1 MSSIVIIGLQW
12 GDEGKGKIVD
22 SLTQRSDAVVRF
34 QGGHNAG
41 HTITVD
47 GKQHILHL
55 LPSGVL
61 HEKVVCLI
69 ANGVVVSPRA
79 LLHEVQE
86 LTETGID
93 IRSRLYLSAACPLVL
108 ECHRLLDE
116 AREAYSGT
124 RAIGTT
130 ANGIGP
136 AYEDKIARRALRVA
150 DLSDKTNFKSRLKSL
165 FEYHNFILKHYYRY
179 RTADFQEEYDFIKDH
194 RDEILPWLSIIPEQL
209 RRLRDQAAN
218 ILFEGAQGVLLDVDH
233 GTYPYVTSSN
243 TIAGNVTCGT
253 GIPLQAIDCVLGV
266 AKAYVTRVGN
276 GPFPTELHDEVGK
289 HLSVQGHETGA
300 TTGRARRC
308 GWFDAVALRQSIQIN
323 GVSNLCLT
331 KIDVLTGL
339 DSLRIC
345 VRYANHDNPF
355 NNPLADYQP
364 EYIELPGWTQSIRG
378 VRSYED
384 LPTAAQ
390 RYVEQIEAIIGIP
403 IDIISTGPGR
413 EENIVRSFLF

>member
-1 MSSIVIIGLQW
+1 MSSIAIVGLQW

-22 SLTQRSDAVVRF
+22 SLTERSDAVVRF

-47 GKQHILHL
+47 GKQHILHV

-61 HEKVVCLI
+61 HEGVECLI

-79 LLHEVQE
+79 LLDEVQA
-86 LTETGID
+86 LTSTGID
-93 IRSRLYLSAACPLVL
+93 IASRLYVSGACPLVL

-116 AREAYSGT
+116 AREANST
-124 RAIGTT
+124 DRAIGTT

-136 AYEDKIARRALRVA
+136 AYEDKVARRALRFA
-150 DLSDKTNFKSRLKSL
+150 DLADKTNLEARLKSL
-165 FEYHNFILKHYYRY
+165 FEYHNFLLEHYYHY
-179 RTADFQEEYDFIKDH
+179 QTADFQEELDFIKTH
-194 RDEILPWLSIIPEQL
+194 CDEMLSWVSAIPERLHKL
-209 RRLRDQAAN
+209 RQRKAN
-218 ILFEGAQGVLLDVDH
+218 ILFEGAQGALLDVDH

-243 TIAGNVTCGT
+243 TIAGNISCGA
-253 GIPLQAIDCVLGV
+253 GVPLQAVDRVLGV

-276 GPFPTELHDEVGK
+276 GPFPTELSNEIGK
-289 HLSVQGHETGA
+289 HLSVQGKEKGA

-308 GWFDAVALRQSIQIN
+308 GWFDAVALRQAIQMN

-339 DSLRIC
+339 ASLRIC
-345 VRYANHDNPF
+345 VRYANHNNPF
-355 NNPLADYQP
+355 NDPLADYQP
-364 EYIELPGWTQSIRG
+364 EYIELPGWTESIRG
-378 VRSYED
+378 IRSYEE
-384 LPTAAQ
+384 LPSAAQ
-390 RYVEQIEAIIGIP
+390 RYIERIEIIIGIP